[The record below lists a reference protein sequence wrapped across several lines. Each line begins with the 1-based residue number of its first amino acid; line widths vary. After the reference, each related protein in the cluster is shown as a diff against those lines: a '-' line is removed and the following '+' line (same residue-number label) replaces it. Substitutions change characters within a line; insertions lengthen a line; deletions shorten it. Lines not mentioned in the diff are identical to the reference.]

1 MTQLLLTVVG
11 ADRSG
16 LTALTYAWMA
26 NYASDA
32 TLAVALA
39 NTLFFSAASAESKG
53 RVALYLLITVAPF
66 ALVAPVIGPALDRLQ
81 QGRRAAMAAAAPA
94 A

>member
-1 MTQLLLTVVG
+1 
-11 ADRSG
+11 
-16 LTALTYAWMA
+16 MA

-32 TLAVALA
+32 ALAVALA

-53 RVALYLLITVAPF
+53 KVALYLLITVAPF

-81 QGRRAAMAAAAPA
+81 QGRRAAMARVDGRPGRARRRARALD
-94 A
+94 